1 MDGFAI
7 FTLHLGKNKV
17 EDRNWLGLQ
26 RRDGILLLDPCVLSA
41 HSKPSSLSIE
51 ELRKGETV
59 IRYYTETIKVDC
71 RKLFL
76 NR

>member
-7 FTLHLGKNKV
+7 FTLHFGMNKV
-17 EDRNWLGLQ
+17 GDRNWLGLQ
-26 RRDGILLLDPCVLSA
+26 RRDSILLLDSCVLSA
-41 HSKPSSLSIE
+41 HSKPSSLSID

-59 IRYYTETIKVDC
+59 IRYYTETLKVDR
-71 RKLFL
+71 RKLVL